1 MIDLDDPITRE
12 TSEQNFKLYELY
24 VATAE
29 AVSERRAA
37 ANKWML
43 TVNSAIT
50 GLYGYLALGKYSA
63 PEEHHVIWLIAIPCA
78 GAIVCLAWA
87 AMLASYRK
95 LNAAK
100 FKVIHAIEK
109 DLSVAPF
116 LMEQEI
122 YQTLGRRPLSQVE
135 KAVPFAFIA
144 LYAALVTGPIIGVA
158 GG

>member
-1 MIDLDDPITRE
+1 MGE
-12 TSEQNFKLYELY
+12 EASAQQFKLYELY
-24 VATAE
+24 VATTE
-29 AVSERRAA
+29 AVTQRRAA
-37 ANKWML
+37 TNNWML

-50 GLYGYLALGKYSA
+50 GLYGYLALGNFSV
-63 PEEHHVIWLIAIPCA
+63 PEELHIIWLIAIPSA

-87 AMLASYRK
+87 AMLASYRM

-100 FKVIHAIEK
+100 FKVIHSMEK
-109 DLSVAPF
+109 DLVSAPF

-122 YQTLGRRPLSQVE
+122 YQTLGRQQLSQVE

-144 LYAALVTGPIIGVA
+144 LYAVLLTGPIIGVS